1 MPFIVLDWSSNFR
14 MTVVVKNDRIPKK
27 GFSLLTKNFLH
38 LLTNIFLC
46 YYTFIKNL
54 ILRKEYEFN

>member
-27 GFSLLTKNFLH
+27 GFSLLTKTFLH
-38 LLTNIFLC
+38 LLTNIFFMLL
-46 YYTFIKNL
+46 YFYKKFNF
-54 ILRKEYEFN
+54 KEGI